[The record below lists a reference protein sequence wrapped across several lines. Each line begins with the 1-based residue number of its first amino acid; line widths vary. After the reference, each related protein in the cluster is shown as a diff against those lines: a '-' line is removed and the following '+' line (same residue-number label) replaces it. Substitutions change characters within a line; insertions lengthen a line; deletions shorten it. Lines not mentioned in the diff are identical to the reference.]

1 MTTIKSSPNFLAAL
15 AALAGDTPPS
25 SFADQIECY
34 QGLDYLKT
42 MYNIAAPQED
52 FKRWVVE
59 LFIPMLKR
67 DMIHDIK
74 QAQGDLPM
82 CSSPECRCCQ
92 DTRNQKDHLVWTD
105 VTAKVAR
112 LINDPSTTESKEIM
126 GKYAVLVLEKICT
139 HLMYD

>member
-1 MTTIKSSPNFLAAL
+1 MTTIESSPNFLAAL
-15 AALAGDTPPS
+15 AALAGDTLPS
-25 SFADQIECY
+25 SFAGEIERYQI
-34 QGLDYLKT
+34 LDYFKT
-42 MYNIAAPQED
+42 MHNIIAPQED
-52 FKRWVVE
+52 FESWIVK
-59 LFIPMLKR
+59 LFIPTLKR
-67 DMIHDIK
+67 YMIHDIM

-126 GKYAVLVLEKICT
+126 EKYAVLVLEKICT